1 MSAQNAIQLA
11 TAIQSKVGSS
21 LISTNNLLPR
31 AESAGVMTQAGA
43 SSLGVFLLRDLYDM
57 QQRTYECVEKVAS
70 ILQSQLDLAEDA
82 ERRERDQAAE
92 LAKEKRPGAVVP
104 TAGAGAGGLGQ
115 VDDTL
120 EDIQESIDKGRFSE
134 LLTGGLTA
142 ALLAPQALKSLGKS
156 LGSKL
161 LKGGMYGAIAGFIA
175 DPIIN
180 YVNDEF
186 DLELD
191 EDAKK
196 ELKLGMIGAG
206 VGFGVAGIPGAIVGA
221 TVPMMAK
228 VAQYITGNL
237 NADELDD
244 SDFAGTAI
252 GGAAAAMFAT
262 GKLGAYIK
270 GGGLAAFGAKTTFGA
285 ALMSLPVIIGV
296 GSAVA
301 LGVGAMFIAKK
312 IDEYQE
318 MALNKLAETTAK
330 LDREMGEWAAR
341 EEEGLF
347 ERFGIN
353 LGQLSALG
361 EAKVAT
367 QEAMEQL
374 GQDKKK
380 FMADTAMQ
388 TKLISLADT
397 IAGYSDDAIKSIL
410 LDRTKANN
418 FFDTVESIKGIAAQG
433 GFGEASQDVFTKMA
447 AFSDNVQRVAK
458 AQIAIGETGGVT
470 TLVAEN
476 RFGRGGDKI
485 EVAASLQPKVEELLK
500 KQAEAQEILRLA
512 TLAREAEDAEQRE
525 RTLGTLRDVFSI
537 TDTELEKAERQ
548 AKRDLVSITSQLNKA
563 NDTLQGLGVNFTFD
577 QLKETF
583 ANNPEG
589 LQELIM
595 RSVTGQG
602 ADFLAAQQE
611 AIAAADKRDEGKVNV
626 VSQGNNSGNQQNNYA
641 SQNNYVRKMTESGDV
656 YFAKEGF
663 NYGL

>member
-11 TAIQSKVGSS
+11 SAIQTKVGSS
-21 LISTNNLLPR
+21 LISANNLLPR
-31 AESAGVMTQAGA
+31 DEAAGTMVQAGA

-57 QQRTYECVEKVAS
+57 QQKTYECVEKVAS
-70 ILQSQLDLAEDA
+70 ILQSQLDLAEDT

-104 TAGAGAGGLGQ
+104 TAGVGGAGMGQ
-115 VDDTL
+115 LDDSL
-120 EDIQESIDKGRFSE
+120 DDIQESIDKGRFSE

-161 LKGGMYGAIAGFIA
+161 LKGGMYGAIAGFVA
-175 DPIIN
+175 QPIIDF
-180 YVNDEF
+180 VNTEF

-191 EDAKK
+191 EAAQK
-196 ELKLGMIGAG
+196 ELKLGMIGGA
-206 VGFGVAGIPGAIVGA
+206 VGFGVAGIPGAIIGA
-221 TVPMMAK
+221 TVPMIAK
-228 VAQYITGNL
+228 VAQYIGGSL
-237 NADELDD
+237 NADEVPD
-244 SDFAGTAI
+244 SAFAGAAI
-252 GGAAAAMFAT
+252 GTSAAAMFTAS
-262 GKLGAYIK
+262 KLGAVFAGSTLPK
-270 GGGLAAFGAKTTFGA
+270 VATFGA
-285 ALMSLPVIIGV
+285 ALGSLPVLIGI
-296 GSAVA
+296 GAAAAV
-301 LGVGAMFIAKK
+301 GVGAMFIAKK

-347 ERFGIN
+347 ERFGVN

-367 QEAMEQL
+367 QEAMEQM
-374 GQDKKK
+374 GQNKEK
-380 FMADTAMQ
+380 FMADTSMQ

-397 IAGYSDDAIKSIL
+397 IAGYSDDAIKTIL

-418 FFDTVESIKGIAAQG
+418 FFDTIESIKGIAAQG

-458 AQIAIGETGGVT
+458 AQVAIGETGGVT
-470 TLVAEN
+470 QLVAN
-476 RFGRGGDKI
+476 NTLGRGGDKI

-500 KQAEAQEILRLA
+500 KQAEAQEVLRLA
-512 TLAREAEDAEQRE
+512 TLAREAEDEEQRNKF
-525 RTLGTLRDVFSI
+525 LGAFRDLGLN
-537 TDTELEKAERQ
+537 TDIEKAELQ
-548 AKRDLVSITSQLNKA
+548 AKRDLVSISSQLNKA

-583 ANNPEG
+583 AGNEKG
-589 LQELIM
+589 LQDLIM

-611 AIAAADKRDEGKVNV
+611 ANKKGPVGSDVNV
-626 VSQGNNSGNQQNNYA
+626 VSQGNNSGNQQINNA
-641 SQNNYVRKMTESGDV
+641 SQNNYVGKSDVAGDRF
-656 YFAKEGF
+656 FAKEGF

>member
-21 LISTNNLLPR
+21 LISSQNLLPR
-31 AESAGVMTQAGA
+31 DEAAGTMVQAGA

-70 ILQSQLDLAEDA
+70 ILQSQLDLAEDR

-92 LAKEKRPGAVVP
+92 LAKEKRPSGIAP
-104 TAGAGAGGLGQ
+104 TAGVGAGVGKL
-115 VDDTL
+115 DDSL
-120 EDIQESIDKGRFSE
+120 EDIEDAINKGTFSE

-142 ALLAPQALKSLGKS
+142 ALLAPQAIKNLGKG
-156 LGSKL
+156 LGKRL
-161 LKGGMYGAIAGFIA
+161 LKGGIYGAIAGFIA

-191 EDAKK
+191 ADAKK

-285 ALMSLPVIIGV
+285 ALMSLPVVIGV
-296 GSAVA
+296 GAAVA

-318 MALNKLAETTAK
+318 MALKKLAETTEK

-367 QEAMEQL
+367 QEAMEQM
-374 GQDKKK
+374 GQNKEK
-380 FMADTAMQ
+380 FMADSATQ
-388 TKLISLADT
+388 TKLIALADT

-458 AQIAIGETGGVT
+458 AQVAIGETGGVT
-470 TLVAEN
+470 KLVADN
-476 RFGRGGDKI
+476 TFARGGDKI

-500 KQAEAQEILRLA
+500 KQAEAQEVLRLA
-512 TLAREAEDAEQRE
+512 TLAREAEDEEQRAK
-525 RTLGTLRDVFSI
+525 TLGTLRDVFQI
-537 TDTELEKAERQ
+537 RDTDLEMAERK
-548 AKRDLVSITSQLNKA
+548 AKRDLISITSQLNKA
-563 NDTLQGLGVNFTFD
+563 QDTLQGLGVKFNFD

-611 AIAAADKRDEGKVNV
+611 ANNANNKDKDKPTV

-641 SQNNYVRKMTESGDV
+641 SQNNYMGKLSVTGDD
-656 YFAKEGF
+656 YYMKEA
-663 NYGL
+663 YGNGPR

>member
-21 LISTNNLLPR
+21 LISANSLLPR
-31 AESAGVMTQAGA
+31 DEAAGTMVQAGA

-57 QQRTYECVEKVAS
+57 QQKTYECVEKVAS
-70 ILQSQLDLAEDA
+70 ILQSQLDLAEDT

-92 LAKEKRPGAVVP
+92 LAKEKRPGAVIP

-180 YVNDEF
+180 FVNDEF

-191 EDAKK
+191 ADAKK
-196 ELKLGMIGAG
+196 DLKLGMIGAG
-206 VGFGVAGIPGAIVGA
+206 VGFGVAGIPGAIIGA

-285 ALMSLPVIIGV
+285 ALMSLPVVIGV
-296 GSAVA
+296 GAAVA

-318 MALNKLAETTAK
+318 MALKKLAETTAK

-347 ERFGIN
+347 ERFGVN
-353 LGQLSALG
+353 LGRLSALG

-367 QEAMEQL
+367 QEAMEQM
-374 GQDKKK
+374 GQNKEK
-380 FMADTAMQ
+380 FMADTSMQ

-397 IAGYSDDAIKSIL
+397 IAGYSDDAIKTIL

-418 FFDTVESIKGIAAQG
+418 FFDTIESIKGIAAQG

-458 AQIAIGETGGVT
+458 AQVAIGETGGVT
-470 TLVAEN
+470 QLVAN
-476 RFGRGGDKI
+476 NTLGRGGDKI
-485 EVAASLQPKVEELLK
+485 ELAGELQPKVEELLR
-500 KQAEAQEILRLA
+500 KQAEAQEVLRLA
-512 TLAREAEDAEQRE
+512 TLAKQAEDKEQQD
-525 RTLGTLRDVFSI
+525 TFLGKIADLGFN
-537 TDTELEKAERQ
+537 TDLEKAEIE
-548 AKRDLVSITSQLNKA
+548 AKRQLVSITSQLNKA

-583 ANNPEG
+583 AGNEKG

-611 AIAAADKRDEGKVNV
+611 ANNKKGPVGSDVNV

-641 SQNNYVRKMTESGDV
+641 SANTYVGKKDVSGDRF
-656 YFAKEGF
+656 FAKEGF

>member
-21 LISTNNLLPR
+21 LISANNLLPR
-31 AESAGVMTQAGA
+31 DEAAGTMVQAGA

-57 QQRTYECVEKVAS
+57 QQKTYECVEKVAS
-70 ILQSQLDLAEDA
+70 ILQSQLDLAEDT

-104 TAGAGAGGLGQ
+104 TAGAGAGIGQ
-115 VDDTL
+115 LDDSL
-120 EDIQESIDKGRFSE
+120 DDIQESIDKGRFSE

-142 ALLAPQALKSLGKS
+142 ALLAPQAIKSLGKS

-175 DPIIN
+175 QPIID
-180 YVNDEF
+180 YVNAEF
-186 DLELD
+186 NLELD
-191 EDAKK
+191 EAAQK
-196 ELKLGMIGAG
+196 ELKLGLIGAG
-206 VGFGVAGIPGAIVGA
+206 VGFGVAGIPGAIIGA
-221 TVPMMAK
+221 TVPMIAK
-228 VAQYITGNL
+228 VAQYIGGSL
-237 NADELDD
+237 NADEVPD
-244 SDFAGTAI
+244 SAFAGAAI
-252 GGAAAAMFAT
+252 GTSAAAMFTAS
-262 GKLGAYIK
+262 KLGAVFAGSTIPK
-270 GGGLAAFGAKTTFGA
+270 VATFGA
-285 ALMSLPVIIGV
+285 ALGSLPVLIGI
-296 GSAVA
+296 GAAAAV
-301 LGVGAMFIAKK
+301 GVGAMFIAKK

-347 ERFGIN
+347 ERFGVN

-367 QEAMEQL
+367 QEAMEQM
-374 GQDKKK
+374 GQNKEK
-380 FMADTAMQ
+380 FMADTSMQ

-397 IAGYSDDAIKSIL
+397 IAGYSDDAIKTIL

-418 FFDTVESIKGIAAQG
+418 FFDTIESIKGIAAQG

-458 AQIAIGETGGVT
+458 AQVAIGETGGVT
-470 TLVAEN
+470 QLVAN
-476 RFGRGGDKI
+476 NTLGRGGDKI

-512 TLAREAEDAEQRE
+512 TLAREAEDEEQRAK
-525 RTLGTLRDVFSI
+525 TLGTLRDVFQI
-537 TDTELEKAERQ
+537 QDTDLEKAERK

-583 ANNPEG
+583 AGNEKG

-611 AIAAADKRDEGKVNV
+611 ANAAANKDDSKVNV

-663 NYGL
+663 NYGP

>member
-1 MSAQNAIQLA
+1 MSSQNAIKIA
-11 TAIQSKVGSS
+11 STIQSKVGAS
-21 LISTNNLLPR
+21 LIASQSMLPR
-31 AESAGVMTQAGA
+31 PEAAGVMAQAGGA
-43 SSLGVFLLRDLYDM
+43 SLGVFLLRDLTNL
-57 QQRTYECVEKVAS
+57 QQRTYECVEKVAN
-70 ILQSQLDLAEDA
+70 ILQSQLDIAEDK
-82 ERRERDQAAE
+82 ERRDRDMAAE
-92 LAKEKRPGAVVP
+92 LAKEKKGQKPAYGTGTGV
-104 TAGAGAGGLGQ
+104 GAGTDENF
-115 VDDTL
+115 DDL
-120 EDIQESIDKGRFSE
+120 EKAINKGTFSE
-134 LLTGGLTA
+134 LLTGGVTA
-142 ALLAPQALKSLGKS
+142 AMLAPQALKSFGKNI
-156 LGSKL
+156 GGKL
-161 LKGGMYGAIAGFIA
+161 LRGGIYGAIAGFIA
-175 DPIIN
+175 APILDYITGPN
-180 YVNDEF
+180 SPF
-186 DLELD
+186 PGLDLDKE
-191 EDAKK
+191 AKADIK
-196 ELKLGMIGAG
+196 TSLIGAG
-206 VGFGVAGIPGAIVGA
+206 VGFGVAGIPGAIIGA
-221 TVPMMAK
+221 TVPMIAK
-228 VAQYITGNL
+228 VAQYIGGSL
-237 NADELDD
+237 NADEVPD
-244 SDFAGTAI
+244 SAFAGAAI
-252 GGAAAAMFAT
+252 GTSAAAMFTAS
-262 GKLGAYIK
+262 KLGAVFAGSTIPK
-270 GGGLAAFGAKTTFGA
+270 VATFGA
-285 ALMSLPVIIGV
+285 ALGSLPVLIGI
-296 GSAVA
+296 GAAAAV
-301 LGVGAMFIAKK
+301 GVGAMFIAKK

-367 QEAMEQL
+367 QEAMEQM
-374 GQDKKK
+374 GQNKEK
-380 FMADTAMQ
+380 FMADTSMQ

-458 AQIAIGETGGVT
+458 AQVAIGETGGVT
-470 TLVAEN
+470 QLVAN
-476 RFGRGGDKI
+476 NTLGRGGDKI
-485 EVAASLQPKVEELLK
+485 ELAGELQPKVEELLR
-500 KQAEAQEILRLA
+500 KQAEAQEVLRLA
-512 TLAREAEDAEQRE
+512 TLAKQAEDKEQQD
-525 RTLGTLRDVFSI
+525 TFLGKIADLGFN
-537 TDTELEKAERQ
+537 TDLEMAELE
-548 AKRDLVSITSQLNKA
+548 AKRQLVSITSQLNKA

-583 ANNPEG
+583 AGNEKG

-611 AIAAADKRDEGKVNV
+611 ANAAANKDDSKVNV

-663 NYGL
+663 NYGP

>member
-21 LISTNNLLPR
+21 LISSQNLLPR
-31 AESAGVMTQAGA
+31 DEAAGTMVQAGA
-43 SSLGVFLLRDLYDM
+43 SSLGVFLLRDLYNM

-70 ILQSQLDLAEDA
+70 ILQSQLDLAEDR

-104 TAGAGAGGLGQ
+104 TAGTGAGIGEL
-115 VDDTL
+115 DDSL
-120 EDIQESIDKGRFSE
+120 DDIQESIDKGRFSE

-142 ALLAPQALKSLGKS
+142 ALLAPQAIKSLGKS

-180 YVNDEF
+180 FVNDEF

-206 VGFGVAGIPGAIVGA
+206 VGFGVAGIPGAIIGA
-221 TVPMMAK
+221 TVPMIAK
-228 VAQYITGNL
+228 VAQYIGGSL
-237 NADELDD
+237 NADEVPD
-244 SDFAGTAI
+244 SAFAGAAI
-252 GGAAAAMFAT
+252 GTSAAAMFTAS
-262 GKLGAYIK
+262 KLGGVFAGSTIPK
-270 GGGLAAFGAKTTFGA
+270 VATFGA
-285 ALMSLPVIIGV
+285 ALGSLPVLIGI
-296 GSAVA
+296 GAAAAV
-301 LGVGAMFIAKK
+301 GVGAMFIAKK

-353 LGQLSALG
+353 LGRLSALG

-367 QEAMEQL
+367 QEAMEQM
-374 GQDKKK
+374 GQNKEK

-458 AQIAIGETGGVT
+458 AQVAIGETGGVT
-470 TLVAEN
+470 KLVADN
-476 RFGRGGDKI
+476 TLGRGGDKI

-583 ANNPEG
+583 AGNEKG
-589 LQELIM
+589 LQDLIT

-611 AIAAADKRDEGKVNV
+611 ANKVSDTSKVNV
-626 VSQGNNSGNQQNNYA
+626 VSQGNNSGNQQINNA
-641 SQNNYVRKMTESGDV
+641 SQNNYVGKLSVTGDD
-656 YFAKEGF
+656 YYMKEA
-663 NYGL
+663 YGGAPR

>member
-21 LISTNNLLPR
+21 LISSQNLLPR
-31 AESAGVMTQAGA
+31 DEAAGTMVQAGA

-70 ILQSQLDLAEDA
+70 ILQSQLDLAEDR

-92 LAKEKRPGAVVP
+92 LAKEKRPSGIAP
-104 TAGAGAGGLGQ
+104 TAGVGAGVGKL
-115 VDDTL
+115 DDSL
-120 EDIQESIDKGRFSE
+120 EDIEDAINKGTFSE

-142 ALLAPQALKSLGKS
+142 ALLAPQAIKNLGKG
-156 LGSKL
+156 LGKRL
-161 LKGGMYGAIAGFIA
+161 LKGGIYGAIAGFIA

-191 EDAKK
+191 ADAKK

-285 ALMSLPVIIGV
+285 ALMSLPVVIGV
-296 GSAVA
+296 GAAVA

-318 MALNKLAETTAK
+318 MALKKLAETTEK

-367 QEAMEQL
+367 QEAMEQM
-374 GQDKKK
+374 GQNKEK
-380 FMADTAMQ
+380 FMADSATQ
-388 TKLISLADT
+388 TKLIALADT

-458 AQIAIGETGGVT
+458 AQVAIGETGGVT
-470 TLVAEN
+470 KLVADN
-476 RFGRGGDKI
+476 TFARGGDKI

-500 KQAEAQEILRLA
+500 KQAEAQEVLRLA
-512 TLAREAEDAEQRE
+512 TLAREAEDEEQRAK
-525 RTLGTLRDVFSI
+525 TLGTLRDVFQI
-537 TDTELEKAERQ
+537 RDTDLEMAERK
-548 AKRDLVSITSQLNKA
+548 AKRDLISITSQLNKA
-563 NDTLQGLGVNFTFD
+563 QDTLQGLGVKFNFD

-611 AIAAADKRDEGKVNV
+611 ANNVNNKDKDKPTV

-641 SQNNYVRKMTESGDV
+641 SQNNYMGKLSVTGDD
-656 YFAKEGF
+656 YYMKEA
-663 NYGL
+663 YGNGPR

>member
-21 LISTNNLLPR
+21 LISANNLLPR
-31 AESAGVMTQAGA
+31 DEAAGTMVQAGA

-57 QQRTYECVEKVAS
+57 QQKTYECVEKVAS
-70 ILQSQLDLAEDA
+70 ILQSQLDLAEDT

-104 TAGAGAGGLGQ
+104 TAGVGGAGMGQ
-115 VDDTL
+115 LDDSL
-120 EDIQESIDKGRFSE
+120 DDIQESIDKGRFSE

-161 LKGGMYGAIAGFIA
+161 LKGGMYGAIAGFVA
-175 DPIIN
+175 QPIIDF
-180 YVNDEF
+180 VNTEF

-191 EDAKK
+191 EAAQK
-196 ELKLGMIGAG
+196 ELKLGMIGGA
-206 VGFGVAGIPGAIVGA
+206 VGFGVAGIPGAIIGA
-221 TVPMMAK
+221 TVPMIAK
-228 VAQYITGNL
+228 VAQYIGGSL
-237 NADELDD
+237 NADEVPD
-244 SDFAGTAI
+244 SAFAGAAI
-252 GGAAAAMFAT
+252 GTSAAAMFTAS
-262 GKLGAYIK
+262 KLGAVFAGSTIPK
-270 GGGLAAFGAKTTFGA
+270 VATFGA
-285 ALMSLPVIIGV
+285 ALGSLPVLIGI
-296 GSAVA
+296 GAAAAV
-301 LGVGAMFIAKK
+301 GVGAMFIAKK

-367 QEAMEQL
+367 QEAMEQM
-374 GQDKKK
+374 GQNKEK
-380 FMADTAMQ
+380 FMADTSMQ

-458 AQIAIGETGGVT
+458 AQVAIGETGGVT
-470 TLVAEN
+470 QLVAN
-476 RFGRGGDKI
+476 NTLGRGGDKI

-512 TLAREAEDAEQRE
+512 TLAREAEDEEQRAK
-525 RTLGTLRDVFSI
+525 TLGTLRDVFQI
-537 TDTELEKAERQ
+537 QDTDLEKAERK

-563 NDTLQGLGVNFTFD
+563 NDSLQGLGVNFTFD

-583 ANNPEG
+583 AGNEKG

-611 AIAAADKRDEGKVNV
+611 ANAAANKDDSKVNV

-663 NYGL
+663 NYGP

>member
-21 LISTNNLLPR
+21 LISANNLLPR

-70 ILQSQLDLAEDA
+70 ILQSQLDLAEDT

-104 TAGAGAGGLGQ
+104 TAGAGAGIGQ
-115 VDDTL
+115 LDDSL
-120 EDIQESIDKGRFSE
+120 DDIQESIDKGRFSE

-142 ALLAPQALKSLGKS
+142 ALLAPQAIKSLGKS

-180 YVNDEF
+180 FVNDEF

-191 EDAKK
+191 EGAKK

-206 VGFGVAGIPGAIVGA
+206 VGFGVAGIPGAIIGA
-221 TVPMMAK
+221 TVPMIAK
-228 VAQYITGNL
+228 VAQYIGGSL
-237 NADELDD
+237 NADEVPD
-244 SDFAGTAI
+244 SAFAGAAI
-252 GGAAAAMFAT
+252 GTSAAAMFTAS
-262 GKLGAYIK
+262 KLGAVFAGSTIPK
-270 GGGLAAFGAKTTFGA
+270 VATFGA
-285 ALMSLPVIIGV
+285 ALGSLPVLIGI
-296 GSAVA
+296 GAAAAV
-301 LGVGAMFIAKK
+301 GVGAMFIAKK

-367 QEAMEQL
+367 QEAMEQM
-374 GQDKKK
+374 GQNKEK
-380 FMADTAMQ
+380 FMADTSMQ

-458 AQIAIGETGGVT
+458 AQVAIGETGGVT
-470 TLVAEN
+470 QLVAN
-476 RFGRGGDKI
+476 NTLGRGGDKI

-512 TLAREAEDAEQRE
+512 TLAREAEDEEQRAK
-525 RTLGTLRDVFSI
+525 TLGTLRDVFQI
-537 TDTELEKAERQ
+537 QDTDLEKAERK

-583 ANNPEG
+583 AGNEKG

-611 AIAAADKRDEGKVNV
+611 ANAAANKDDSKVNV

-663 NYGL
+663 NYGP

>member
-21 LISTNNLLPR
+21 LISSQNLLPR
-31 AESAGVMTQAGA
+31 DEAAGTMVQAGA

-70 ILQSQLDLAEDA
+70 ILQSQLDLAEDR

-92 LAKEKRPGAVVP
+92 LAKEKRPSGIAP
-104 TAGAGAGGLGQ
+104 TAGVGAGVGKL
-115 VDDTL
+115 DDSL
-120 EDIQESIDKGRFSE
+120 EDIEDAINKGTFSE

-142 ALLAPQALKSLGKS
+142 ALLAPQAIKNLGKG
-156 LGSKL
+156 LGKRL
-161 LKGGMYGAIAGFIA
+161 LKGGIYGAIAGFIA

-191 EDAKK
+191 ADAKK

-285 ALMSLPVIIGV
+285 ALMSLPVVIGV
-296 GSAVA
+296 GAAVA

-318 MALNKLAETTAK
+318 MALKKLAETTEK

-367 QEAMEQL
+367 QEAMEQM
-374 GQDKKK
+374 GQNKEK
-380 FMADTAMQ
+380 FMADSATQ
-388 TKLISLADT
+388 TKLIALADT

-458 AQIAIGETGGVT
+458 AQVAIGETGGVT
-470 TLVAEN
+470 KLVADN
-476 RFGRGGDKI
+476 TFARGGDKI

-512 TLAREAEDAEQRE
+512 TLAREAEDEEQRAK
-525 RTLGTLRDVFSI
+525 TLGTLRDVFQI
-537 TDTELEKAERQ
+537 RDTDLEMAERK
-548 AKRDLVSITSQLNKA
+548 AKRDLISITSQLNKA
-563 NDTLQGLGVNFTFD
+563 QDTLQGLGVKFNFD

-611 AIAAADKRDEGKVNV
+611 ANNVNNKDKDKPTV

-641 SQNNYVRKMTESGDV
+641 SQNNYMGKLSVTGDD
-656 YFAKEGF
+656 YYMKEA
-663 NYGL
+663 YGGPPR

>member
-21 LISTNNLLPR
+21 LISSQNLLPR
-31 AESAGVMTQAGA
+31 DEAAGTMVQAGA
-43 SSLGVFLLRDLYDM
+43 SSLGVFLLRDLYNM

-70 ILQSQLDLAEDA
+70 ILQSQLDLAEDR

-92 LAKEKRPGAVVP
+92 LAKEKRPSGIAP
-104 TAGAGAGGLGQ
+104 TAGVGAGVGKL
-115 VDDTL
+115 DDSL
-120 EDIQESIDKGRFSE
+120 EDIEDAINKGTFSE

-142 ALLAPQALKSLGKS
+142 ALLAPQAIKNLGKG
-156 LGSKL
+156 LGKRL
-161 LKGGMYGAIAGFIA
+161 LKGGIYGAIAGFIA

-191 EDAKK
+191 ADAKK

-285 ALMSLPVIIGV
+285 ALMSLPVVIGV
-296 GSAVA
+296 GAAVA

-318 MALNKLAETTAK
+318 MALKKLAETTEK

-367 QEAMEQL
+367 QEAMEQM
-374 GQDKKK
+374 GQNKEK
-380 FMADTAMQ
+380 FMADSATQ
-388 TKLISLADT
+388 TKLIALADT

-458 AQIAIGETGGVT
+458 AQVAIGETGGVT
-470 TLVAEN
+470 KLVADN
-476 RFGRGGDKI
+476 TFARGGDKI

-512 TLAREAEDAEQRE
+512 TLAREAEDEEQRAK
-525 RTLGTLRDVFSI
+525 TLGTLRDVFQI
-537 TDTELEKAERQ
+537 RDTDLEMAERK
-548 AKRDLVSITSQLNKA
+548 AKRDLISITSQLNKA
-563 NDTLQGLGVNFTFD
+563 QDTLQGLGVKFNFD

-611 AIAAADKRDEGKVNV
+611 ANNVNNKDKDKPTV

-641 SQNNYVRKMTESGDV
+641 SQNNYMGKLSVTGDD
-656 YFAKEGF
+656 YYMKEA
-663 NYGL
+663 YGGPPR

>member
-11 TAIQSKVGSS
+11 TAIQTKVGSS
-21 LISTNNLLPR
+21 LISSQNLLPR
-31 AESAGVMTQAGA
+31 GEAAGTMVQAGA

-70 ILQSQLDLAEDA
+70 ILQSQLDLAEDR

-92 LAKEKRPGAVVP
+92 LDKERRRLKGTGPSAIVEGTGA
-104 TAGAGAGGLGQ
+104 AAINENL
-115 VDDTL
+115 DDI
-120 EDIQESIDKGRFSE
+120 EESINKGRFAD
-134 LLTGGLTA
+134 LLGTGLTA
-142 ALLAPQALKSLGKS
+142 ALLTPQFLKNVGTSLGK
-156 LGSKL
+156 KL
-161 LKGGMYGAIAGFIA
+161 LKGTMYAAIAGFIA

-180 YVNDEF
+180 YVENEF

-191 EDAKK
+191 ADAKK
-196 ELKLGMIGAG
+196 QLKLGMIGAG

-347 ERFGIN
+347 ERFGVN

-367 QEAMEQL
+367 QEAMEQM
-374 GQDKKK
+374 GQNKEK
-380 FMADTAMQ
+380 FMSDAGMQ

-397 IAGYSDDAIKSIL
+397 IAGYSDDAIKTIL
-410 LDRTKANN
+410 LDKTKANN
-418 FFDTVESIKGIAAQG
+418 FFDTIESIKGIAAQG

-458 AQIAIGETGGVT
+458 AQVAIGETGGVT
-470 TLVAEN
+470 KLVADN
-476 RFGRGGDKI
+476 TFGRGGDKI

-512 TLAREAEDAEQRE
+512 TLAREAEDEEQRAK
-525 RTLGTLRDVFSI
+525 TLGTLRDVFQI
-537 TDTELEKAERQ
+537 QDTDLEKAERK
-548 AKRDLVSITSQLNKA
+548 AKRDLQSITSQLNKA

-583 ANNPEG
+583 AGNEKG

-611 AIAAADKRDEGKVNV
+611 ANKKSPAGSDVNF
-626 VSQGNNSGNQQNNYA
+626 VSQGNNSGNQQINNA
-641 SQNNYVRKMTESGDV
+641 SQNNYVGKLSVTGDD
-656 YFAKEGF
+656 YYMKEA
-663 NYGL
+663 YGGPPR

>member
-1 MSAQNAIQLA
+1 MSAANALSLA

-21 LISTNNLLPR
+21 LIGVQNMLPR
-31 AESAGVMTQAGA
+31 GESDSAILQAGA
-43 SSLGVFLLRDLYDM
+43 GTNSTFLLKDLYDM
-57 QQRTYECVEKVAS
+57 QQKTYECVEKVAS
-70 ILQSQLDLAEDA
+70 ILKSQLDLAEEA
-82 ERRERDQAAE
+82 ERRARDQAAE
-92 LAKEKRPGAVVP
+92 LAKEKSDTGAIVGGVGNISIGDDITDEKLDDLSNKLGMSTIL
-104 TAGAGAGGLGQ
+104 TAGLG
-115 VDDTL
+115 T
-120 EDIQESIDKGRFSE
+120 
-134 LLTGGLTA
+134 
-142 ALLAPQALKSLGKS
+142 ALLSKEALKNFGKRLG
-156 LGSKL
+156 GKL
-161 LKGGMYGAIAGFIA
+161 LKGGIFGAVAGYVA
-175 DPIIN
+175 DPIID
-180 YVNDEF
+180 YVKTEF

-191 EDAKK
+191 EQAKQDIK
-196 ELKLGMIGAG
+196 MSMIGAG

-221 TVPMMAK
+221 TVPMIAK
-228 VAQYITGNL
+228 VAQYISGSL
-237 NADELDD
+237 NADEISD
-244 SDFAGTAI
+244 SNFAGTAI

-301 LGVGAMFIAKK
+301 LGVGAMFLAKK

-318 MALNKLAETTAK
+318 MALKKLAETTAK

-367 QEAMEQL
+367 QEALEQM
-374 GQDKKK
+374 GQNKEK
-380 FMADTAMQ
+380 FMSDAGMQ
-388 TKLISLADT
+388 TKLIALADT
-397 IAGYSDDAIKSIL
+397 IAGYSDDAIKTIL

-458 AQIAIGETGGVT
+458 AQVAIGETGGVT
-470 TLVAEN
+470 QLVAN
-476 RFGRGGDKI
+476 NTLGRGGDKI

-512 TLAREAEDAEQRE
+512 TLARESEDEEQRAK
-525 RTLGTLRDVFSI
+525 TLGTLRDVFQI
-537 TDTELEKAERQ
+537 IDTDIEKAEMK
-548 AKRDLVSITSQLNKA
+548 AKRDLISITSQLKFA

-583 ANNPEG
+583 AGNEKG
-589 LQELIM
+589 LQELIL

-602 ADFLAAQQE
+602 ANFLAAQKE
-611 AIAAADKRDEGKVNV
+611 ANNNNNNASAVAPITVMDNKKQTNVANTSNIIKKLSVDGDFYHDRIFRNVAFAD
-626 VSQGNNSGNQQNNYA
+626 
-641 SQNNYVRKMTESGDV
+641 
-656 YFAKEGF
+656 
-663 NYGL
+663 

>member
-21 LISTNNLLPR
+21 LISANNLLPR
-31 AESAGVMTQAGA
+31 DEAAGTMVQAGA

-57 QQRTYECVEKVAS
+57 QQKTYECVEKVAS
-70 ILQSQLDLAEDA
+70 ILQSQLDLAEDT

-104 TAGAGAGGLGQ
+104 TAGVGGAGMGQ
-115 VDDTL
+115 LDDSL
-120 EDIQESIDKGRFSE
+120 DDIQESIDKGRFSE

-180 YVNDEF
+180 FVNDEF

-191 EDAKK
+191 EGAKK

-206 VGFGVAGIPGAIVGA
+206 VGFGVAGIPGAIIGA
-221 TVPMMAK
+221 TVPMIAK
-228 VAQYITGNL
+228 VAQYIGGSL
-237 NADELDD
+237 NADEVPD
-244 SDFAGTAI
+244 SAFAGAAI
-252 GGAAAAMFAT
+252 GTSAAAMFTAS
-262 GKLGAYIK
+262 KLGAVFAGSTLPK
-270 GGGLAAFGAKTTFGA
+270 VATFGA
-285 ALMSLPVIIGV
+285 ALGSLPVLIGI
-296 GSAVA
+296 GAAAAV
-301 LGVGAMFIAKK
+301 GVGAMFIAKK

-367 QEAMEQL
+367 QEAMEQM
-374 GQDKKK
+374 GQNKEK
-380 FMADTAMQ
+380 FMADTSMQ

-397 IAGYSDDAIKSIL
+397 IAGYSDDAIKTIL

-418 FFDTVESIKGIAAQG
+418 FFDTIESIKGIAAQG

-458 AQIAIGETGGVT
+458 AQVAIGETGGVT
-470 TLVAEN
+470 QLVAN
-476 RFGRGGDKI
+476 NTLGRGGDKI
-485 EVAASLQPKVEELLK
+485 ELAGELQPKVEELLR
-500 KQAEAQEILRLA
+500 KQAEAQEVLRLA
-512 TLAREAEDAEQRE
+512 TLAKQAEDKEQQD
-525 RTLGTLRDVFSI
+525 TFLGKIADLGFN
-537 TDTELEKAERQ
+537 TDLEMAELE
-548 AKRDLVSITSQLNKA
+548 AKRQLVSITSQLNKA

-583 ANNPEG
+583 AGNEKG
-589 LQELIM
+589 LQELIT

-611 AIAAADKRDEGKVNV
+611 ANNKKGSVGSDVNV
-626 VSQGNNSGNQQNNYA
+626 VSQGNNSGNSVVNNA
-641 SQNNYVRKMTESGDV
+641 SQSNYVGKSDVAGDRF
-656 YFAKEGF
+656 FAKEGF

>member
-21 LISTNNLLPR
+21 LISSQNLLPR
-31 AESAGVMTQAGA
+31 DEAAGTMVQAGA

-70 ILQSQLDLAEDA
+70 ILQSQLDLAEDR

-92 LAKEKRPGAVVP
+92 LAKEKRPSGIAP
-104 TAGAGAGGLGQ
+104 TAGVGAGVGKL
-115 VDDTL
+115 DDSL
-120 EDIQESIDKGRFSE
+120 EDIEDAINKGTFSE

-142 ALLAPQALKSLGKS
+142 ALLAPQAIKNLGKG
-156 LGSKL
+156 LGKRL
-161 LKGGMYGAIAGFIA
+161 LKGGIYGAIAGFIA

-191 EDAKK
+191 ADAKK

-285 ALMSLPVIIGV
+285 ALMSLPVVIGV
-296 GSAVA
+296 GAAVA

-318 MALNKLAETTAK
+318 MALKKLAETTEK

-367 QEAMEQL
+367 QEAMEQM
-374 GQDKKK
+374 GQNKEK
-380 FMADTAMQ
+380 FMADSATQ
-388 TKLISLADT
+388 TKLIALADT

-458 AQIAIGETGGVT
+458 AQVAIGETGGVT
-470 TLVAEN
+470 KLVADN
-476 RFGRGGDKI
+476 TFARGGDKI

-500 KQAEAQEILRLA
+500 KQAEAQEVLRLA
-512 TLAREAEDAEQRE
+512 TLAREAEDEEQRAK
-525 RTLGTLRDVFSI
+525 TLGTLRDVFQI
-537 TDTELEKAERQ
+537 RDTDLEMAERK
-548 AKRDLVSITSQLNKA
+548 AKRDLISITSQLNKA
-563 NDTLQGLGVNFTFD
+563 QDTLQGLGVKFNFD

-611 AIAAADKRDEGKVNV
+611 ANNVNNKDKDKPTV

-641 SQNNYVRKMTESGDV
+641 SQNNYMGKLSVTGDD
-656 YFAKEGF
+656 YYMKEA
-663 NYGL
+663 YGGPPR

>member
-21 LISTNNLLPR
+21 LISANNLLPR

-92 LAKEKRPGAVVP
+92 LDKERRRLKGTGPSAIVEGTG
-104 TAGAGAGGLGQ
+104 TADINENL
-115 VDDTL
+115 D
-120 EDIQESIDKGRFSE
+120 DIQESIDKGRFSE

-142 ALLAPQALKSLGKS
+142 ALLAPGAIKTLGKS
-156 LGSKL
+156 LGGKL
-161 LKGGMYGAIAGFIA
+161 LRGGLYGAIAGFIA

-191 EDAKK
+191 ADAKK

-206 VGFGVAGIPGAIVGA
+206 IGFGVAGIPGAIVGA

-237 NADELDD
+237 NADELND

-296 GSAVA
+296 GAAVA

-318 MALNKLAETTAK
+318 MALKKLAETTAK

-347 ERFGIN
+347 ERFGVN

-374 GQDKKK
+374 GQDKEK
-380 FMADTAMQ
+380 FMADTSTQ
-388 TKLISLADT
+388 TKLIALADT
-397 IAGYSDDAIKSIL
+397 IAGYSDDAIKTIL

-418 FFDTVESIKGIAAQG
+418 FFDTIESIKGIAAQG

-458 AQIAIGETGGVT
+458 AQVAIGETGGVT
-470 TLVAEN
+470 QLVAN
-476 RFGRGGDKI
+476 NTLGRGGDKI
-485 EVAASLQPKVEELLK
+485 ELAGELQPKVEELLR
-500 KQAEAQEILRLA
+500 KQAEAQEVLRLA
-512 TLAREAEDAEQRE
+512 TLAKQAEDKEQQD
-525 RTLGTLRDVFSI
+525 TFLGKIADLGFN
-537 TDTELEKAERQ
+537 TDLEMAELE
-548 AKRDLVSITSQLNKA
+548 AKRQLVSITSQLNKA

-583 ANNPEG
+583 AGNEKG
-589 LQELIM
+589 LQELIT

-611 AIAAADKRDEGKVNV
+611 ANNKKGSVGSDVNV
-626 VSQGNNSGNQQNNYA
+626 VSQGNNSGNSVVNNA
-641 SQNNYVRKMTESGDV
+641 SQSNYVGKSDVAGDRF
-656 YFAKEGF
+656 FAKEGF

>member
-21 LISTNNLLPR
+21 LISANSLLPR
-31 AESAGVMTQAGA
+31 DEAAGTMVQAGA

-57 QQRTYECVEKVAS
+57 QQKTYECVEKVAS
-70 ILQSQLDLAEDA
+70 ILQSQLDLAEDT

-92 LAKEKRPGAVVP
+92 LAKEKRPGAVIP

-180 YVNDEF
+180 FVNDEF

-191 EDAKK
+191 ADAKK
-196 ELKLGMIGAG
+196 DLKLGMIGAG
-206 VGFGVAGIPGAIVGA
+206 VGFGVAGIPGAIIGA

-285 ALMSLPVIIGV
+285 ALMSLPVVIGV
-296 GSAVA
+296 GAAVA

-318 MALNKLAETTAK
+318 MALKKLAETTAK

-347 ERFGIN
+347 ERFGVN

-367 QEAMEQL
+367 QEAMEQM
-374 GQDKKK
+374 GQNKEK
-380 FMADTAMQ
+380 FMSDAGMQ

-397 IAGYSDDAIKSIL
+397 IAGYSDDAIKTIL

-418 FFDTVESIKGIAAQG
+418 FFDTIESIKGIAAQG

-458 AQIAIGETGGVT
+458 AQVAIGETGGVT
-470 TLVAEN
+470 RLVAEN
-476 RFGRGGDKI
+476 TLGRGGDKI
-485 EVAASLQPKVEELLK
+485 ELAGELQPKVEELLR
-500 KQAEAQEILRLA
+500 KQAEAQEVLRLA
-512 TLAREAEDAEQRE
+512 TLAREAEDEEQRKKF
-525 RTLGTLRDVFSI
+525 LGAFRDLGLS
-537 TDTELEKAERQ
+537 TDIEQAEFQ
-548 AKRDLVSITSQLNKA
+548 AKRDLASISAQLNKA

-583 ANNPEG
+583 A
-589 LQELIM
+589 
-595 RSVTGQG
+595 
-602 ADFLAAQQE
+602 
-611 AIAAADKRDEGKVNV
+611 
-626 VSQGNNSGNQQNNYA
+626 GN
-641 SQNNYVRKMTESGDV
+641 
-656 YFAKEGF
+656 
-663 NYGL
+663 

>member
-21 LISTNNLLPR
+21 LISANNLLPR

-92 LAKEKRPGAVVP
+92 LDKERRRLKGTGPSAIVEGTG
-104 TAGAGAGGLGQ
+104 TADINENL
-115 VDDTL
+115 D
-120 EDIQESIDKGRFSE
+120 DIQESIDKGRFSE

-142 ALLAPQALKSLGKS
+142 ALLAPGAIKTLGKS
-156 LGSKL
+156 LGGKL
-161 LKGGMYGAIAGFIA
+161 LRGGLYGAIAGFIA

-191 EDAKK
+191 ADAKK

-206 VGFGVAGIPGAIVGA
+206 IGFGVAGIPGAIVGA

-237 NADELDD
+237 NADELND

-296 GSAVA
+296 GAAVA

-318 MALNKLAETTAK
+318 MALKKLAETTAK

-347 ERFGIN
+347 ERFGVN

-374 GQDKKK
+374 GQDKEK
-380 FMADTAMQ
+380 FMADTSTQ
-388 TKLISLADT
+388 TKLIALADT
-397 IAGYSDDAIKSIL
+397 IAGYSDEAIKTIL

-418 FFDTVESIKGIAAQG
+418 FFDTIESIKGIAAQG

-458 AQIAIGETGGVT
+458 AQVAIGETGGVT
-470 TLVAEN
+470 KLVADN
-476 RFGRGGDKI
+476 TLGRGGDKI
-485 EVAASLQPKVEELLK
+485 ELASELQPKVEELLR
-500 KQAEAQEILRLA
+500 KQAEAQEVLRLA
-512 TLAREAEDAEQRE
+512 TLAKQAEDKEQQD
-525 RTLGTLRDVFSI
+525 TFLGKIADLGFN
-537 TDTELEKAERQ
+537 TDLEMAELE
-548 AKRDLVSITSQLNKA
+548 AKRQLVSITSQLNKA

-583 ANNPEG
+583 AGNEKG
-589 LQELIM
+589 LQELIT

-611 AIAAADKRDEGKVNV
+611 ANNKKGSVGSDVNV
-626 VSQGNNSGNQQNNYA
+626 VSQGNNSGNSVVNNA
-641 SQNNYVRKMTESGDV
+641 SQSNYVGKSDVAGDRF
-656 YFAKEGF
+656 FAKEGF

>member
-21 LISTNNLLPR
+21 LISSQNLLPR
-31 AESAGVMTQAGA
+31 DEAAGTMVQAGA

-70 ILQSQLDLAEDA
+70 ILQSQLDLAEDR

-92 LAKEKRPGAVVP
+92 LAKEKRPSGIAP
-104 TAGAGAGGLGQ
+104 TAGVGAGVGKL
-115 VDDTL
+115 DDSL
-120 EDIQESIDKGRFSE
+120 EDIEDAINKGTFSE

-142 ALLAPQALKSLGKS
+142 ALLAPQAIKNLGKG
-156 LGSKL
+156 LGKRL
-161 LKGGMYGAIAGFIA
+161 LKGGIYGAIAGFIA

-191 EDAKK
+191 ADAKK

-285 ALMSLPVIIGV
+285 ALMSLPVVIGV
-296 GSAVA
+296 GAAVA

-318 MALNKLAETTAK
+318 MALKKLAETTEK

-367 QEAMEQL
+367 QEAMEQM
-374 GQDKKK
+374 GQNKEK
-380 FMADTAMQ
+380 FMADSATQ
-388 TKLISLADT
+388 TKLIALADT

-458 AQIAIGETGGVT
+458 AQVAIGETGGVT
-470 TLVAEN
+470 KLVADN
-476 RFGRGGDKI
+476 TFGRGGDKI

-512 TLAREAEDAEQRE
+512 TLAREAEDEEQRAK
-525 RTLGTLRDVFSI
+525 TLGTLRDVFQI
-537 TDTELEKAERQ
+537 RDTDLEMAERK
-548 AKRDLVSITSQLNKA
+548 AKRDLISITSQLNKA
-563 NDTLQGLGVNFTFD
+563 QDTLQGLGVKFNFD

-611 AIAAADKRDEGKVNV
+611 ANNVNNKDKDKPTV

-641 SQNNYVRKMTESGDV
+641 SQNNYMGKLSVTGDD
-656 YFAKEGF
+656 YYMKEA
-663 NYGL
+663 YGGPPR

>member
-1 MSAQNAIQLA
+1 MSAANALSLA

-21 LISTNNLLPR
+21 LIGVQNMLPR
-31 AESAGVMTQAGA
+31 GESDSAILQAGA
-43 SSLGVFLLRDLYDM
+43 GTNSTFLLKDLYDM
-57 QQRTYECVEKVAS
+57 QQKTYECVEKVAS
-70 ILQSQLDLAEDA
+70 ILKSQLDLAEEA
-82 ERRERDQAAE
+82 ERRARDQAAE
-92 LAKEKRPGAVVP
+92 LAKEKSDTGAIAGGVGNIAIGDDITDEKLDDLSNKLGMSTIL
-104 TAGAGAGGLGQ
+104 TAGLG
-115 VDDTL
+115 T
-120 EDIQESIDKGRFSE
+120 
-134 LLTGGLTA
+134 
-142 ALLAPQALKSLGKS
+142 ALLSKEALKNFGKRLG
-156 LGSKL
+156 GKL
-161 LKGGMYGAIAGFIA
+161 LKGGIFGAVAGYVA
-175 DPIIN
+175 DPIID
-180 YVNDEF
+180 YVKTEF

-191 EDAKK
+191 EQAKQDIK
-196 ELKLGMIGAG
+196 MSMIGAG

-221 TVPMMAK
+221 TVPMIAK
-228 VAQYITGNL
+228 VAQYISGSL
-237 NADELDD
+237 NADEISD
-244 SDFAGTAI
+244 SNFAGTAI

-301 LGVGAMFIAKK
+301 LGVGAMFLAKK

-318 MALNKLAETTAK
+318 MALKKLAETTAK

-367 QEAMEQL
+367 QEALEQM
-374 GQDKKK
+374 GQNKEK
-380 FMADTAMQ
+380 FMSDAGMQ
-388 TKLISLADT
+388 TKLIALADT
-397 IAGYSDDAIKSIL
+397 IAGYSDDAIKTIL

-458 AQIAIGETGGVT
+458 AQVAIGETGGVT
-470 TLVAEN
+470 QLVAN
-476 RFGRGGDKI
+476 NTLGRGGDKI

-512 TLAREAEDAEQRE
+512 TLARESEDEEQRAK
-525 RTLGTLRDVFSI
+525 TLGTLRDVFQI
-537 TDTELEKAERQ
+537 IDTDIEKAEMK
-548 AKRDLVSITSQLNKA
+548 AKRDLISITSQLKFA

-583 ANNPEG
+583 AGNEKG
-589 LQELIM
+589 LQELIL

-602 ADFLAAQQE
+602 ANFLAAQKE
-611 AIAAADKRDEGKVNV
+611 ANNNNNNASAVAPITVMDNKKQTNVANTSNIIKKLSVDGDFYHDRIFRNVAFAD
-626 VSQGNNSGNQQNNYA
+626 
-641 SQNNYVRKMTESGDV
+641 
-656 YFAKEGF
+656 
-663 NYGL
+663 